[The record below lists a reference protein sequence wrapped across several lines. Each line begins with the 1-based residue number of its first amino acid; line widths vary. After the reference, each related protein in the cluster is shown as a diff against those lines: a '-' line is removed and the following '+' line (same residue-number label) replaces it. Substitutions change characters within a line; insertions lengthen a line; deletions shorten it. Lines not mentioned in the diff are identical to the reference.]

1 METMAEVGLRLG
13 DGAVE
18 LRGTLLR
25 TVGRAREGMRKG
37 KRAKS
42 VRRVSIF
49 DDGCCG
55 DGWSGL

>member
-1 METMAEVGLRLG
+1 METISEVGLRLG

-18 LRGTLLR
+18 LRGTLLQ

-49 DDGCCG
+49 
-55 DGWSGL
+55 

>member
-18 LRGTLLR
+18 LGGTLLR

-49 DDGCCG
+49 
-55 DGWSGL
+55 